1 MKTVAAKKKVL
12 IPSKTNFFIEGRSI
26 KLVPLVENDIN
37 PKYLSWLNNPLLNR
51 YLQTPYKKQTIA
63 DIYTYINS
71 LRMKDNCEL
80 FAVITKKKNVHI
92 GNVGITEYNN
102 NRNGIAAFGLLFGDE
117 RARKTGLGAEATVLA
132 IEYIFHD
139 KRIRKIRLGA
149 NEKNE
154 SSWRLIEN
162 LGFTREGIFRKNIVS
177 IANGKSTFL
186 DAYEYGIF
194 KEEWNAIKPKFSF
207 LLNPMKIQDL
217 I

>member
-1 MKTVAAKKKVL
+1 MTTVAAKKKVL
-12 IPSKTNFFIEGRSI
+12 IPSKTKFFIDGRSI

-37 PKYLSWLNNPLLNR
+37 QKYLSWLNNPLLNR
-51 YLQTPYKKQTIA
+51 YLQVPYKKQTIA
-63 DIYTYINS
+63 DIYNYINS

-80 FAVITKKKNVHI
+80 FAVITKKKNVHV

-102 NRNGIAAFGLLFGDE
+102 DGHGMAAFGLLFGGE
-117 RARKTGLGAEATVLA
+117 RARKTGLGAEATALT
-132 IEYIFHD
+132 IEYIFQD

-162 LGFTREGIFRKNIVS
+162 LGFTREGILRKAIVS
-177 IANGKSTFL
+177 SANGKSILL
-186 DAYEYGIF
+186 DGYVYGIF
-194 KEEWNAIKPKFSF
+194 KEEWVEIKPKFSF
-207 LLNPMKIQDL
+207 ILNSMKIQDL